1 MKAKTYIVLNTDE
14 QARVYEQKKK
24 DYLFKVMTLLILAV
38 FQVVIT
44 TVNYKST
51 VGPNCGNYK
60 RM

>member
-14 QARVYEQKKK
+14 QARVYEHKKS
-24 DYLFKVMTLLILAV
+24 YLFKVMTLLILAV